1 LPSVGKLSHIC
12 VNVCIHFSVEI
23 TYSVFYFSIYLVHD
37 ELKDKQFE
45 LELSWVGADTK
56 GVFERVP
63 QSVFQEAEKSAKA
76 AMEAES
82 DSDTEDM

>member
-1 LPSVGKLSHIC
+1 M
-12 VNVCIHFSVEI
+12 
-23 TYSVFYFSIYLVHD
+23 
-37 ELKDKQFE
+37 
-45 LELSWVGADTK
+45 GAETK

-63 QSVFQEAEKSAKA
+63 HSVFQEAEKSAKA

>member
-1 LPSVGKLSHIC
+1 VCKLSHIY
-12 VNVCIHFSVEI
+12 IHFSVEI
-23 TYSVFYFSIYLVHD
+23 TNYVFCFSIYLVHD

-45 LELSWVGADTK
+45 LELSWVGVDTK
-56 GVFERVP
+56 GVFQRVP